1 MIQIRNK
8 ASLLLLIILLSQV
21 VHAQRKNRLSFTV
34 NPSINW
40 LSSDKQGVENG
51 DVKMG
56 FDYGVNADFYFDEE
70 AKYAFSTGVLI
81 NSTGGNLSY
90 YQGADDINFAGETFA
105 SGTSFRYKLK
115 YVEIPLVIK
124 LKTSDFRRW
133 SYWGQFGFSGS
144 VNIQAKGESSDGT
157 LTKKNINEEINLFNL
172 ALNVGVGSNFDL
184 GGNNAITLGLIY
196 KNGFIDVTSNNQFDD
211 KTTLNS
217 LVLKLGLVF

>member
-8 ASLLLLIILLSQV
+8 VGLLLLIILLSQV
-21 VHAQRKNRLSFTV
+21 THAQRTNRLSFTV
-34 NPSINW
+34 SPSINW

-70 AKYAFSTGVLI
+70 SKYALSTGVLI
-81 NSTGGNLSY
+81 SSTGGNLSY
-90 YQGADDINFAGETFA
+90 YQGTDDINFAGEIFE

-115 YVEIPLVIK
+115 YVEVPIAIK
-124 LKTSDFRRW
+124 LKTSDFHRW
-133 SYWGQFGFSGS
+133 SYWGQFGFSGA
-144 VNIQAKGESSDGT
+144 VNIQAKAESSDGT
-157 LTKKNINEEINLFNL
+157 LTKKNINDEINLFNL

-196 KNGFIDVTSNNQFDD
+196 KNGFVDVTSNNQFDD